1 MSIPCNKL
9 PQCGKEF
16 GQGGPMNKHM
26 RSQHTSNDEKKY
38 RCGTCGKGFNN
49 NASLQDHKNVHTGEK
64 PYKCKYCSACFA
76 SKGNQRMHERGH
88 EGYHRNK

>member
-1 MSIPCNKL
+1 
-9 PQCGKEF
+9 
-16 GQGGPMNKHM
+16 M

-38 RCGTCGKGFNN
+38 RCDTCGKGFNN
-49 NASLQDHKNVHTGEK
+49 NQSLQDHQNVHTGEK